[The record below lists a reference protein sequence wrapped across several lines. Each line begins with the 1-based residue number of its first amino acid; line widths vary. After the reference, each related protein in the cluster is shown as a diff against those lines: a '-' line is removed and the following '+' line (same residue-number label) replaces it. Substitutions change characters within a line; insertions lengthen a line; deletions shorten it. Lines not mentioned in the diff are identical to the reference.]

1 MFSDEITYLV
11 NKECH
16 KDRLREIESQR
27 LIQAAGLQQPHNK
40 GWPGKVANWAAS
52 QLVVWGSKLQHCG
65 PVQQQVRR

>member
-16 KDRLREIESQR
+16 KDRLRESERQR
-27 LIQAAGLQQPHNK
+27 LIQTAGLQQPDHK

-52 QLVVWGSKLQHCG
+52 QLAEWARSASTVGRFS
-65 PVQQQVRR
+65 PE